1 MHSVKRA
8 TSVSVTD
15 LQFIE
20 RYRYLDQL
28 FNYRKYLFLPFYLLA
43 LLKRTPSD
51 NKNNTNRNDNSG
63 EIVLGIKKLAIS
75 VNGKPTTQE
84 REQKFNMQ
92 APPPQIIMSD
102 SLQNGT

>member
-15 LQFIE
+15 LQFID
-20 RYRYLDQL
+20 RYRCYLDQL
-28 FNYRKYLFLPFYLLA
+28 FNYRKYLFLPTK
-43 LLKRTPSD
+43 KRTPSD
-51 NKNNTNRNDNSG
+51 NKNNTNRKDNSG

-92 APPPQIIMSD
+92 DPPPQIILSD